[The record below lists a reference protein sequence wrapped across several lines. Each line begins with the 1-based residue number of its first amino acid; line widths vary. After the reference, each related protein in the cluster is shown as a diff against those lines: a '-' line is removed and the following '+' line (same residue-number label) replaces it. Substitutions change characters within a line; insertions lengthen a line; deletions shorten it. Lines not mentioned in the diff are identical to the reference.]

1 MDSEVTSPS
10 METFTMATNSSVIPG
25 SSASLDPPDI
35 AVLVVYFFFILG
47 VGLWSMY
54 RTNRGNVDGY
64 FLAGR
69 DMVWWAVGA
78 SLFSSNVGSG
88 HFVGLAG
95 SGAAGGIAVGGYE
108 WNGMLVVLMMAW
120 LFLPVYIAG
129 GVYTMPEYLK
139 KRYGGNRLQIFLA
152 ILVLFIYI
160 FTKISVDMYAG
171 AIYIQQSLGW
181 NIYLAIVLLLALSAV
196 YTVTGGLAAV
206 IYTDTA
212 QTVILFIG
220 CLILMILAFIE
231 IGGFSSFVDK
241 YMASI
246 PDYTVQHYPNYTCG
260 IPRADSFHLLR
271 DPVNSDF
278 PWPGTVLGMTINSIW
293 YWCADQV
300 IIQRCLAAK
309 NMCHA
314 KAGAIMCSYM
324 KILPMFLM
332 IFPGMI
338 SRSLFPN
345 EIACQTPEACRRV
358 CNNPV
363 SCTDIAYPKLV
374 LELMPTG
381 LKGLMMAAMI
391 AALMSSLTSI
401 FNSGSTI
408 FTMDV
413 WRKVR
418 RKATE
423 RELMIVGRVFVCVL
437 VVISVLWVPI
447 IQSSQGAQLFVYI
460 QVISSYLQP
469 PVTVVFVMGIFWK
482 RANEQGAFWGLMLG
496 LGTGL
501 LRMTLDFIYPEP
513 ACGEPDTR
521 PDVIGNFHYLYFA
534 IFLAGFTL
542 IVQIIVTLLT
552 PPPSEER
559 LVRLTWWTR
568 FDHCEEENEE
578 DVEQDED
585 KAEQKDLQPEKAQ
598 EEKSSDKEAMQT
610 AEGAPN
616 DTASKPSLLKR
627 GYQWFCGF
635 SSEQSAGPTA
645 EEKVMM
651 TSIKEPRTWRL
662 VLNINL
668 VFVIAVALF
677 LWGFFA

>member
-1 MDSEVTSPS
+1 MEVSSPS
-10 METFTMATNSSVIPG
+10 TRTSTMAANSTAIPG
-25 SSASLDPPDI
+25 SSTSLDPPDI
-35 AVLVVYFFFILG
+35 AVLVVYFLFILG

-108 WNGMLVVLMMAW
+108 WNGMIVVLMMAW

-139 KRYGGNRLQIFLA
+139 KRYGGNRLQVFLA

-171 AIYIQQSLGW
+171 AIYIQQALGW

-220 CLILMILAFIE
+220 CSILMILAFVE
-231 IGGFSSFVDK
+231 IGGFTSFVDK
-241 YMASI
+241 YMTSI

-338 SRSLFPN
+338 SRSLYPN
-345 EIACQTPEACRRV
+345 EVACQTPEACSRV

-423 RELMIVGRVFVCVL
+423 KELMIVGRVFVCIL
-437 VVISVLWVPI
+437 VAISVLWVPI

-482 RANEQGAFWGLMLG
+482 RANEQGAFWALMLG

-521 PDVIGNFHYLYFA
+521 PDVVGNFHYLYFA

-542 IVQIIVTLLT
+542 IVQIIVTLMT
-552 PPPSEER
+552 PPPPKER

-568 FDHCEEENEE
+568 FDDYKEEEEE
-578 DVEQDED
+578 GEEGVEQVAD
-585 KAEQKDLQPEKAQ
+585 KNVQPEEALD
-598 EEKSSDKEAMQT
+598 EKTNKNHAIQSVDDSA
-610 AEGAPN
+610 N
-616 DTASKPSLLKR
+616 DAANKPSLLKQ
-627 GYQWFCGF
+627 GIQWFCGF
-635 SSEQSAGPTA
+635 SSEQPDGPTA

-651 TSIKEPRTWRL
+651 TSIKEPRTWKL

-668 VFVIAVALF
+668 VIVIAVALF

>member
-1 MDSEVTSPS
+1 M
-10 METFTMATNSSVIPG
+10 I
-25 SSASLDPPDI
+25 
-35 AVLVVYFFFILG
+35 
-47 VGLWSMY
+47 
-54 RTNRGNVDGY
+54 
-64 FLAGR
+64 
-69 DMVWWAVGA
+69 
-78 SLFSSNVGSG
+78 
-88 HFVGLAG
+88 
-95 SGAAGGIAVGGYE
+95 
-108 WNGMLVVLMMAW
+108 VVLMMAW

-139 KRYGGNRLQIFLA
+139 KRYGGNRLQVFLA

-171 AIYIQQSLGW
+171 AIYIQQALGW

-220 CLILMILAFIE
+220 CSILMILAFVE
-231 IGGFSSFVDK
+231 IGGFTSFVDK
-241 YMASI
+241 YMTSI

-338 SRSLFPN
+338 SRSLYPN
-345 EIACQTPEACRRV
+345 EVACQTPEACSRV

-423 RELMIVGRVFVCVL
+423 KELMIVGRVFVCIL
-437 VVISVLWVPI
+437 VAISVLWVPI

-482 RANEQGAFWGLMLG
+482 RANEQGAFWALMLG

-521 PDVIGNFHYLYFA
+521 PDVVGNFHYLYFA

-542 IVQIIVTLLT
+542 IVQIIVTLMT
-552 PPPSEER
+552 PPPPKER

-568 FDHCEEENEE
+568 FDDYKEEEEE
-578 DVEQDED
+578 GEEGVEQVAD
-585 KAEQKDLQPEKAQ
+585 KNVQPEEALD
-598 EEKSSDKEAMQT
+598 EKTNKNHAIQSVDDSA
-610 AEGAPN
+610 N
-616 DTASKPSLLKR
+616 DAANKPSLLKQ
-627 GYQWFCGF
+627 GIQWFCGF
-635 SSEQSAGPTA
+635 SSEQPDGPTA

-651 TSIKEPRTWRL
+651 TSIKEPRTWKL

-668 VFVIAVALF
+668 VIVIAVALF